1 MHVLPRK
8 KGDFNRNDDIYDE
21 LDKTSRE
28 MASDLEKGRKMIDSP
43 QDEWIP
49 QKNRTEDEM
58 AEDAADC
65 RQRMLNF

>member
-1 MHVLPRK
+1 
-8 KGDFNRNDDIYDE
+8 
-21 LDKTSRE
+21 